1 MAPRGGAP
9 CLVLLVS
16 GKRKS
21 GKDFVAEALRSR
33 LGADVCAVL
42 RLSGPLKEQ
51 YAKLVSD
58 TRRVS
63 DIQWF
68 REAYGALTQTVRVVA
83 SEQSRQQRGWV
94 FTTGLTLVTWMGTRS
109 AQQTICYLS
118 SRARC
123 PTEPFVQCRSPT
135 TLLSSAP
142 CHHLQPAKLG
152 LGSLTVCPASS
163 TVPGAGLHGGLRVG
177 HGQETGWSCP
187 LNSLHVH
194 QDTSVAAFR
203 WWVQSTGS
211 SLPPELVEVGGLW
224 VVLLVGVSSP
234 ATHT

>member
-51 YAKLVSD
+51 YAKEHDLDFQRLLDASAYKEAFRRDMIRWGEEKRQADPGFFCRKVVEGIFHPVWLVSD

-94 FTTGLTLVTWMGTRS
+94 FTTDFPEEAKATWHVLFRPHFGDQLSKPSVT
-109 AQQTICYLS
+109 
-118 SRARC
+118 
-123 PTEPFVQCRSPT
+123 
-135 TLLSSAP
+135 
-142 CHHLQPAKLG
+142 
-152 LGSLTVCPASS
+152 
-163 TVPGAGLHGGLRVG
+163 
-177 HGQETGWSCP
+177 
-187 LNSLHVH
+187 
-194 QDTSVAAFR
+194 
-203 WWVQSTGS
+203 
-211 SLPPELVEVGGLW
+211 
-224 VVLLVGVSSP
+224 
-234 ATHT
+234 